1 MLKVN
6 KLNKS
11 KVTDPTRVE
20 DVTYLNY
27 LALLGAILLD
37 EKDENYRY
45 VVYNKDLFNKDE
57 ERKRLKTIEEI
68 RARGE
73 MTELEKWFKTDKN
86 GKYNEIREKQR
97 QGAYN
102 RIEKMKAEKEKILSK
117 YKDEIVDVSNVPRG
131 GLKNKK
137 IKVININT
145 GDIKIYNTRKECI
158 EDTGIRPTNITTYI
172 RKNCIFQEKYFFTIV
187 DEDKEKIGG

>member
-86 GKYNEIREKQR
+86 GKYN
-97 QGAYN
+97 
-102 RIEKMKAEKEKILSK
+102 
-117 YKDEIVDVSNVPRG
+117 
-131 GLKNKK
+131 
-137 IKVININT
+137 T
-145 GDIKIYNTRKECI
+145 
-158 EDTGIRPTNITTYI
+158 
-172 RKNCIFQEKYFFTIV
+172 
-187 DEDKEKIGG
+187 